1 MQLLAKFRWKTTTIT
16 DTTIKIPS
24 FNTNNFIYSILPKCF
39 KAENQIRTQCH
50 IKPSM
55 TEILLLHIFIIII
68 IILVLHEIFV
78 VH

>member
-24 FNTNNFIYSILPKCF
+24 FNTSNFIYSILPKCF

-55 TEILLLHIFIIII
+55 TEILLLHIIIII